1 MQSGKSSHL
10 GPACERQPRP
20 FCKVRRK
27 DGHPGAFEFIE
38 TWPPAHMASSS
49 CPRLCPHVKSSVASH
64 TRAPLTSIQNTPN
77 LLADAFCQTNFVGDD
92 GDCPSRVCVRLL
104 GHDDARTGDA
114 VLRYHALLLARPWT
128 QPGLLPDDAI
138 HARTLSTAGL
148 REWVI
153 VLIRFRRRSAGI

>member
-1 MQSGKSSHL
+1 MDREL
-10 GPACERQPRP
+10 AARP
-20 FCKVRRK
+20 HGLVN
-27 DGHPGAFEFIE
+27 
-38 TWPPAHMASSS
+38 S
-49 CPRLCPHVKSSVASH
+49 CPRLCPHLQILRRQPHRH
-64 TRAPLTSIQNTPN
+64 TRAPLTSIQNTPS

-104 GHDDARTGDA
+104 GHNDARTGDA

-138 HARTLSTAGL
+138 HSRTLCTAGL

-153 VLIRFRRRSAGI
+153 FLIRFRRSTAGI